1 MKQIIQNLKT
11 GETLLDEVPTPSPGK
26 GSVLVKTI
34 YSLVSIGTERLL
46 TEFGRA
52 SYVAKAKQQ
61 PDKVKQVL
69 DKMRTDGIKP
79 TMDAVFDKLGQPI
92 PLGYS
97 NVGTVTEVGE
107 GVTSI
112 SVGDRVI
119 SNGPHAEYVSVPE
132 NLVAR
137 IPDNVDDE
145 SAVFTVVGAIAL
157 ESIRLCNPTF
167 GESIVVV
174 GLGLIGLLTCE
185 LLLANGSH
193 VIAYDIDEEKV
204 RLAKKMGVDAFL
216 AGSDPVGRVND
227 FTDGRGADGVII
239 TASAKG
245 DEIIHDAAQM
255 SRKRGR
261 IILLGVIGLNIRR
274 DDFYE
279 KELTFQVSCSYG
291 PGRYDP
297 EYEDKGKDY
306 PLPYV
311 RWTEKRNFEAFLQ
324 ALSRKQID
332 VTKFISERVPLEE
345 YSKIYD
351 DMGRSGIIASLLTYD
366 QKSKDTHSIDLVSK
380 KIQGAKPAVSII
392 GAGNFVSSTILP
404 NLKKTNALLDTI
416 VSAKGMSAAT
426 LGKKYGFQSAST
438 SFKGTLGNS
447 YAELFIISTRHNLHA
462 QQVMDAL
469 SAGKH
474 VFVEK
479 PLCLN
484 EDELDG
490 IIRIHNDNPRT
501 VVVGFNRRF
510 SPYAA
515 KLKSLLSGSVMNIN
529 ATMNAGYIP
538 PDSWVQDLEVG
549 GGRIVGEACH
559 FIDLCSYLT
568 GSNVISVCMNSMG
581 KELETGTDNASIL
594 LKYENGSQAT
604 INYFANGSKSYSKER
619 IEVFSS
625 NQTFVI
631 DNWKSLKGYGV
642 KGFSRM
648 KGRQQKGHQQQFE
661 LLIQRLKNGGEPI
674 IPFESIVN
682 TTRATFATL
691 ESLKAHRWVDLSS

>member
-1 MKQIIQNLKT
+1 MLK
-11 GETLLDEVPTPSPGK
+11 DF
-26 GSVLVKTI
+26 GSANFLQ
-34 YSLVSIGTERLL
+34 
-46 TEFGRA
+46 
-52 SYVAKAKQQ
+52 KAQQQ

-69 DKMRTDGIKP
+69 NKMRTDGIKP
-79 TMDAVFDKLGQPI
+79 TMDAVFNKLGQPI

-97 NVGTVTEVGE
+97 NVGIVTEVGE
-107 GVTSI
+107 GVQNISI
-112 SVGDRVI
+112 GDRVI

-132 NLVAR
+132 NLVA
-137 IPDNVDDE
+137 IVPDNVDDE
-145 SAVFTVVGAIAL
+145 SAAFTVVGAIAL
-157 ESIRLCNPTF
+157 ESIRLCDPTF

-185 LLLANGSH
+185 LLIANGTH

-204 RLAKKMGVDAFL
+204 TLAKEMGVETFL
-216 AGSDPVGRVND
+216 AGSDTVGRVND
-227 FTDGRGADGVII
+227 LTGGRGADGVII

-297 EYEDKGKDY
+297 EYEDKGRDY

-332 VTKFISERVPLEE
+332 VTKFISQRVPLED
-345 YSKIYD
+345 YTKIYD
-351 DMGRSGIIASLLTYD
+351 DMGRSGIIASILTYD
-366 QKSKDTHSIDLVSK
+366 QKSKSTHSIDLVSK
-380 KIQGAKPAVSII
+380 KIRGAKTTVSVI
-392 GAGNFVSSTILP
+392 GAGNFVLSTILP
-404 NLKKTNALLDTI
+404 NLKKTDALLDAI

-426 LGKKYGFQSAST
+426 LGKKYDFQSAST
-438 SFKGTLGNS
+438 SFKETLDNS
-447 YAELFIISTRHNLHA
+447 SAELFIISTRHNLHA
-462 QQVMDAL
+462 EQVMGAL

-484 EDELDG
+484 EGELNE
-490 IIRIHNDNPRT
+490 IIKVHNDNPGT

-510 SPYAA
+510 SPFAA
-515 KLKSLLSGSVMNIN
+515 KLKSLLGGSVMNIN

-559 FIDLCSYLT
+559 FIDLCSYLI
-568 GSNVISVCMNSMG
+568 GSNVVSVCMNSMG
-581 KELETGTDNASIL
+581 TKLDTATDNASIL

-604 INYFANGSKSYSKER
+604 INYFANGSKSYAKER

-661 LLIQRLKNGGEPI
+661 LLIKRLKNGGKPI
-674 IPFESIVN
+674 IPFESVVN
-682 TTRATFATL
+682 TTRATFAAL